1 MPKISQLP
9 TLSNLTSG
17 SIIPVVENSTTQKIS
32 VGKLYEFLSGNLDQT
47 FATEIELMRSASA
60 ITSSIETLSSSFDSR
75 INAII
80 VGEAS
85 IPDGT
90 ISSSNQI
97 GVFGYAKTGSNTFNG
112 SQTISAG
119 NSLLVN
125 RIENTT
131 GGNIEIAAS
140 GLLTLSGDGGGVSTN
155 DNFEVNPGGVNTFKV
170 SSGSVSITGS
180 IYVSGTPI
188 ISGAT
193 QITNLGFA
201 TTSSVVNVNTS
212 SLVTT
217 SSFNAFSS
225 SINQRVIDATNEQIL
240 NNLATTASNTFSG
253 SQTILAG
260 NSLLVNRIEN
270 TTGGNIE
277 ISAAGLLTLNGDGG
291 GVKTNDNFEANPGG
305 NATFKVT
312 SGSISITG
320 SISATGTTLISS
332 SAQITAL
339 GFISESITD
348 TGSLLLTSSFNTFSS
363 SVHQRLLNATNEQIL
378 DGFATTGSNRFSG
391 SQTISGSIFFEGG
404 SQIIPNYE
412 GYPASIDLKAGVG
425 GWAELQSSNAAQF
438 IWVDDT
444 AAYIGTNY
452 DSGSRAWTFG
462 RDGALNLATSTN
474 GNGLIQ
480 IAGNIDLL
488 ATDKTYHFGND
499 GNLTV
504 PGNILGAANLA
515 TTGSNTFVDENVF
528 QQKVTVNHDFVVT
541 GSSLFGSGN
550 FDEIAPE
557 KFLVI
562 QNDQTNYNIIVGKAN
577 TNNYSQI
584 VVTNLSNGISA
595 SSDIVAQADNGSQTN
610 MYADLGV
617 NSSGYTGNGNGV
629 GAANDAYVYGKA
641 KNFYVGT
648 LTTQSL
654 YLFANESGS
663 PEVILKSN
671 VLTVSASVLVS
682 GSISASSYIG
692 LPKGLISGS
701 LIDSSSYSVVSDR
714 ATTIDVYASSYDL
727 DAYPIFVNSTN
738 TAGVLVQRDSN
749 LRYNANTNKLTV
761 GSISA
766 TQYLGGGLLS
776 ESQQIIDFG
785 FATTSSL
792 ANITPFLSSSTFNTF
807 TSSYKTDSS
816 SFDSRITAI
825 VNTGAPAGTVSSSQQ
840 ITNLGFAITS
850 SLAVVTPFLSSSV
863 FETYTS
869 SNETK
874 WNTLGNLSGSFITE
888 AETGSFLTSI
898 PNGVISG
905 STQITNLGYA
915 TTSSLAVVTPF
926 LSSSTFNTF
935 ATNSNQF
942 SESVNNTTASLN
954 SYTSSNTTNINA
966 IHIVTAS
973 LNGKT
978 GSFATTGSNTF
989 RGTEIVSGTLI
1000 VEGSISASALQ
1011 VTTFYAVS
1019 SSVSSTSGSTS
1030 FGTTNTDVMSVTGSV
1045 RVTNEIS
1052 ASTINGLGNATQYSA
1067 SISNRIDG
1075 AINRLT
1081 VIETTT
1087 SSLNTFSSS
1096 INTFTSSTN
1105 TALGNVYTTTSSL
1118 NTFSSSINSTT
1129 SSLNLF
1135 TSSVNASGS
1144 IINTFTSSLN
1154 LFTASVNASGSII
1167 NTFTSSV
1174 NTFSASVIASGSII
1188 NTFTSSINSFTASV
1202 RASGSII
1209 NTFTQSINTFT
1220 SSLAGAVTTSAQITA
1235 FGFATTSSVVNV
1247 NTSSLVTTSSFN
1259 TFTSSYKTDSASFD
1273 SRITAGGGGSVPA
1286 GTVSSSAQVTA
1297 YGFLITSSFNTYT
1310 ASAATAVSAAINTA
1324 TASLSASNAVIDGLQ
1339 LATSSFNT
1347 YTQSIN
1353 RFTASAATTSSNTF
1367 VGNQIISGAVTM
1379 TSTLAVSSTVI
1390 NDISLFASS
1399 SSLILTSGSALII
1412 TSGGYANITGSVV
1425 ISGSLNVNGV
1435 DITGAGGGGGTT
1447 DVSMF
1452 LSQSIFNTFATS
1464 SNNFTSSVNTTTAS
1478 LNTFSSSV
1486 NSFSSSINTFSS
1498 SVNSF
1503 SSSINTYTASL
1514 KSTTLISS
1522 STQITNLGFATTSS
1536 VLNIDTSSL
1545 VTTSSFNGFS
1555 SSVNSTTSSLNSYTS
1570 SNDGK
1575 WNTLGGQTGSFI
1587 TEAET
1592 SSFVTNVSMFLSK
1605 SAFDNYTSS
1614 LAGTISSSTQITNL
1628 GYATTSSLAV
1638 VTPFLSSSVFNT
1650 FATSSN
1656 TFSSSV
1662 NSTTASLNS
1671 FTASVVITSSFN
1683 SFSSSIN
1690 TFTSSQ
1696 NTFSASVNNTTA
1708 SLNSFT
1714 ASAVTTSSFNAFS
1727 SSINNT
1733 TASLNSYTS
1742 SNDGKWNTLG
1752 GQTGSFVTNVSMFL
1766 SKSAFDSYTSSLS
1779 GVVSSSQ
1786 QITNFGFATTSSV
1799 LNVDTSSLVTTASFN
1814 SFSSSVNTFTA
1825 SVNSTTSSLN
1835 TFSSSVNNATS
1846 SIYGVTASFNT
1857 FTGSVN
1863 TFSSS
1868 VNTAT
1873 SSLNSTSASLN
1884 RFTASAVTTSSFNSF
1899 TASAV
1904 TTSSFNTLTSS
1915 FNTFSSS
1922 INTFS
1927 ASVNGKTGS
1936 FATTASNQF
1945 NGNQSITGSLIVT
1958 SVAVVSAS
1966 FGVNSS
1972 SLTLSSGS
1980 NLYIQN
1986 DGYFE
1991 LSGSALI
1998 SGALNII
2005 GNTNLATTASINA
2018 LTASFIAFSSS
2029 INTSTASLNSFSS
2042 SVNTSTASLNS
2053 FSASVIATG
2062 SVINTFS
2069 SSINSATSSL
2079 YSFSASVNS
2088 TTSSLNSATSSIYGI
2103 TSSFNLLTG
2112 SFNSFSA
2119 SINTSTAS
2127 LNVFSA
2133 SVIATGSIINTFTSS
2148 VNSATSSL
2156 YSFTA
2161 SVNSTTA
2168 SLNSKTGS
2176 YATTGSNA
2184 LTGSQIITGSLTLS
2198 GSLVLNSGSIT
2209 INTGSITMPN
2219 RPAFRIIGTGGATAA
2234 QTILSGSRISVDYNQ
2249 GNHFNTTTGLF
2260 TAPIAGLYQVNVVVR
2275 TFSNTN
2281 STINQLIVYK
2291 SGSAGDEAQI
2301 MVEFGVNTT
2310 MNHAGGST
2318 ISKLAVGDTLRA
2330 IVAVGTCSFDQND
2343 NFSVAY
2349 IG

>member
-9 TLSNLTSG
+9 ILSNITTG
-17 SIIPVVENSTTQKIS
+17 SIIPIVDNSRTQRIS

-47 FATEIELMRSASA
+47 FTTEIELLRSASS
-60 ITSSIETLSSSFDSR
+60 ITSSIEALSASIAITTNAITVGEIYIPNGTVSSS
-75 INAII
+75 I
-80 VGEAS
+80 
-85 IPDGT
+85 
-90 ISSSNQI
+90 QI

-155 DNFEVNPGGVNTFKV
+155 DNFEANPGGANTFKV

-188 ISGAT
+188 ISGAN

-217 SSFNAFSS
+217 SSFNTFSS

-277 ISAAGLLTLNGDGG
+277 IVAEGLLTLNGDGG

-305 NATFKVT
+305 NNTFKVT
-312 SGSISITG
+312 SGSVSITG

-332 SAQITAL
+332 STQITAL

-363 SVHQRLLNATNEQIL
+363 SVHQRLLNATNEQVI
-378 DGFATTGSNRFSG
+378 DGFVITSSFNSYTSSNNTKVNSLVDKTGSF
-391 SQTISGSIFFEGG
+391 
-404 SQIIPNYE
+404 
-412 GYPASIDLKAGVG
+412 
-425 GWAELQSSNAAQF
+425 
-438 IWVDDT
+438 
-444 AAYIGTNY
+444 
-452 DSGSRAWTFG
+452 
-462 RDGALNLATSTN
+462 
-474 GNGLIQ
+474 
-480 IAGNIDLL
+480 
-488 ATDKTYHFGND
+488 
-499 GNLTV
+499 
-504 PGNILGAANLA
+504 A

-528 QQKVTVNHDFVVT
+528 QQKVTVNHDFIVT
-541 GSSLFGSGN
+541 GSSLFGNGN
-550 FDEIAPE
+550 FNEIAPE
-557 KFLVI
+557 KFLVV
-562 QNDQTNYNIIVGKAN
+562 QDDQSNYNIIVGKAN

-584 VVTNLSNGISA
+584 LVTNLSNGISA
-595 SSDIVAQADNGSQTN
+595 SSDIVAQADNGGETN

-648 LTTQSL
+648 LTTHSL

-671 VLTVSASVLVS
+671 VLTISSSVLVS
-682 GSISASSYIG
+682 GSISASSYVGLPIG
-692 LPKGLISGS
+692 LV
-701 LIDSSSYSVVSDR
+701 SSS
-714 ATTIDVYASSYDL
+714 TQLNNLGYAL
-727 DAYPIFVNSTN
+727 
-738 TAGVLVQRDSN
+738 
-749 LRYNANTNKLTV
+749 
-761 GSISA
+761 
-766 TQYLGGGLLS
+766 
-776 ESQQIIDFG
+776 
-785 FATTSSL
+785 TSSL
-792 ANITPFLSSSTFNTF
+792 AVVTPFLSSSTFNTF
-807 TSSYKTDSS
+807 TSSYKIDSG

-840 ITNLGFAITS
+840 ITDLGFISSALSLPISVGDSTIDVLSDKVFLSSVNGQGIQMLTQGGSLIYDNGGALNLPSIVSGGYDSSAWIKVTNGLRIQAGNSVWRLYEASPGYYGFEFPDSTIQTTAFTGFPSNLVSSSQQITELGFISSSANVADFTFTSETISNNNITLDSNNNITLQTSNGDIILNPDGNAYIGSANAGNGIVTDGYLSGVIGDTNIVNNSTGNTLTDNLNRITS
-850 SLAVVTPFLSSSV
+850 SL
-863 FETYTS
+863 
-869 SNETK
+869 
-874 WNTLGNLSGSFITE
+874 NT
-888 AETGSFLTSI
+888 
-898 PNGVISG
+898 
-905 STQITNLGYA
+905 
-915 TTSSLAVVTPF
+915 
-926 LSSSTFNTF
+926 
-935 ATNSNQF
+935 F

-954 SYTSSNTTNINA
+954 S
-966 IHIVTAS
+966 
-973 LNGKT
+973 KT
-978 GSFATTGSNTF
+978 GSYATTGSNTF

-1000 VEGSISASALQ
+1000 VEGAISASALQ

-1030 FGTTNTDVMSVTGSV
+1030 FGTDNTDVMRVTGSV
-1045 RVTNEIS
+1045 RATNEIS
-1052 ASTINGLGNATQYSA
+1052 ASTINGLGNATQYS
-1067 SISNRIDG
+1067 SSVSSRIDG
-1075 AINRLT
+1075 NSNRLT
-1081 VIETTT
+1081 AIETST
-1087 SSLNTFSSS
+1087 SSL
-1096 INTFTSSTN
+1096 NTFTSSTN
-1105 TALGNVYTTTSSL
+1105 TALGNVYTATSSL
-1118 NTFSSSINSTT
+1118 NT
-1129 SSLNLF
+1129 
-1135 TSSVNASGS
+1135 
-1144 IINTFTSSLN
+1144 
-1154 LFTASVNASGSII
+1154 FTASVNASGS
-1167 NTFTSSV
+1167 V
-1174 NTFSASVIASGSII
+1174 I

-1202 RASGSII
+1202 RASGSVI

-1247 NTSSLVTTSSFN
+1247 NTSSLVLTSSFNTYTSSVSTAVSAAINSATASLSASVAVINGLQLATSSFN

-1273 SRITAGGGGSVPA
+1273 SRIAAGGGSVPA

-1297 YGFLITSSFNTYT
+1297 YGFLLTSSFNTYT

-1353 RFTASAATTSSNTF
+1353 RFTASAATTASNTF

-1412 TSGGYANITGSVV
+1412 TSGGYANISGSVV

-1464 SNNFTSSVNTTTAS
+1464 SNNFTSSVNTITAS

-1486 NSFSSSINTFSS
+1486 NL
-1498 SVNSF
+1498 F

-1522 STQITNLGFATTSS
+1522 SAQITNLGFATTSS
-1536 VLNIDTSSL
+1536 LSN
-1545 VTTSSFNGFS
+1545 VTPFLS
-1555 SSVNSTTSSLNSYTS
+1555 SSVFESYTS

-1592 SSFVTNVSMFLSK
+1592 GSFVTNISMFLSK
-1605 SAFDNYTSS
+1605 STFDNYTSS
-1614 LAGTISSSTQITNL
+1614 VVLSSQTSSFITEAETGSFLTSLPNGLVSSSTQVTNYGFAL
-1628 GYATTSSLAV
+1628 TSSLAI
-1638 VTPFLSSSVFNT
+1638 VTPFLSSST
-1650 FATSSN
+1650 FE
-1656 TFSSSV
+1656 
-1662 NSTTASLNS
+1662 
-1671 FTASVVITSSFN
+1671 
-1683 SFSSSIN
+1683 
-1690 TFTSSQ
+1690 
-1696 NTFSASVNNTTA
+1696 
-1708 SLNSFT
+1708 
-1714 ASAVTTSSFNAFS
+1714 
-1727 SSINNT
+1727 
-1733 TASLNSYTS
+1733 SYTS
-1742 SNDGKWNTLG
+1742 SNETKWSNLG
-1752 GQTGSFVTNVSMFL
+1752 GQTGSFITEAETGSFVTNVSMFL

-1799 LNVDTSSLVTTASFN
+1799 LSVDTSSLVTTASFN
-1814 SFSSSVNTFTA
+1814 SFSSSVNSTTASLNSFTA
-1825 SVNSTTSSLN
+1825 SVATTSSIN
-1835 TFSSSVNNATS
+1835 TLTASFIAFSSSVNSATS

-1868 VNTAT
+1868 VNTTT

-1884 RFTASAVTTSSFNSF
+1884 RFTASAVTTSSFNS
-1899 TASAV
+1899 
-1904 TTSSFNTLTSS
+1904 LTSS

-1945 NGNQSITGSLIVT
+1945 NGNQSITGSLIVS

-1998 SGALNII
+1998 SGTLNVI
-2005 GNTNLATTASINA
+2005 GNTNLATTASINT
-2018 LTASFIAFSSS
+2018 LTASF
-2029 INTSTASLNSFSS
+2029 TTFSS
-2042 SVNTSTASLNS
+2042 SVNTTTASL
-2053 FSASVIATG
+2053 
-2062 SVINTFS
+2062 NTFS
-2069 SSINSATSSL
+2069 SSVNTFTASINT
-2079 YSFSASVNS
+2079 FTASVNT

-2127 LNVFSA
+2127 LNVFTA
-2133 SVIATGSIINTFTSS
+2133 SVIATGSVINTFTSS

-2161 SVNSTTA
+2161 SVNSTTS

-2219 RPAFRIIGTGGATAA
+2219 RPAFRIIGTGGATSA
-2234 QTILSGSRISVDYNQ
+2234 QTVLSGSRISVDFNQ

-2260 TAPIAGLYQVNVVVR
+2260 TAPIAGLYQVNAVVR

-2281 STINQLIVYK
+2281 SVINQLIVYK

-2301 MVEFGVNTT
+2301 MIEFGVNTT

-2318 ISKLAVGDTLRA
+2318 ISRLAVGDTLRA